1 MRSSVTE
8 WQHPPAP
15 GPQEIPP
22 KSSKSPIAVLRN
34 LPTELLLKISNYLA
48 AKDIFSLV
56 LVNRQMSNIL
66 TPSLLK
72 HALSEKYCVTA
83 LYLATARHNQPM
95 IELLLSQGAPIV
107 IVDYYFNALT
117 VSSMSRLSPEDLTNL
132 ITFLLLEGGK
142 SVILSETRKETALH
156 RAAGEGY
163 EKLTRLLLAQGALS
177 MYRDEL
183 GWTPLRWAVDGGKVA
198 LVQLLRAHD
207 DRSLVNGRLRRLRRV
222 FDSGAEIV

>member
-1 MRSSVTE
+1 MLLSVTE
-8 WQHPPAP
+8 WQHPLAP
-15 GPQEIPP
+15 GLQEIPP
-22 KSSKSPIAVLRN
+22 KSSKSPIEILRN
-34 LPTELLLKISNYLA
+34 LPTELLLKTSNYLG

-56 LVNRQMSNIL
+56 LVNRQMSNTF

-95 IELLLSQGAPIV
+95 MELLLSQGAPIV

-117 VSSMSRLSPEDLTNL
+117 VSSTSRLSSGNLTNL
-132 ITFLLLEGGK
+132 IEFLLLEGGK
-142 SVILSETRKETALH
+142 SVILSDTRKETALH

-163 EKLTRLLLAQGALS
+163 EKLTRLLLAEGALS

-183 GWTPLRWAVDGGKVA
+183 GWTPLRWAVDGGRVA
-198 LVQLLRAHD
+198 LVKLLRAHGD
-207 DRSLVNGRLRRLRRV
+207 HSLVNGRLGRLRRGV
-222 FDSGAEIV
+222 FDRRC

>member
-1 MRSSVTE
+1 MLPSATE
-8 WQHPPAP
+8 WQHRVAP
-15 GPQEIPP
+15 GPQETPP
-22 KSSKSPIAVLRN
+22 ESSKSPITILRN
-34 LPTELLLKISNYLA
+34 LPTELLLKISNYLG

-56 LVNRQMSNIL
+56 LVNRQISNTL

-83 LYLATARHNQPM
+83 LYLATARRNQPM
-95 IELLLSQGAPIV
+95 MEILLSQGAPIV

-117 VSSMSRLSPEDLTNL
+117 VSSMSRLSSGALTNL
-132 ITFLLLEGGK
+132 IEFLLLEGGK
-142 SVILSETRKETALH
+142 SVILSDTRKETALH

-163 EKLTRLLLAQGALS
+163 EKLTRLLLAEGALS

-183 GWTPLRWAVDGGKVA
+183 GWTPLRWAVDGGRVT

-207 DRSLVNGRLRRLRRV
+207 DRSLIDGHLGRSRRGV
-222 FDSGAEIV
+222 FDRRC